1 MRRHVSLLFL
11 FVLLSLVIFF
21 TGCSS
26 TPEAET
32 VVPDTESNAPAIVT
46 DTVESVVNDEAAAQ
60 AALLATETAGLM
72 AELNA
77 ARELAVAAGA
87 DSLFPEEFVKISAE
101 YDALIKAQQEN
112 PDADYRSQIESLR
125 DTYLALAKLSQ
136 AIEMRERIVNA
147 GIQDSDPDN
156 FQKGD
161 AALDQVQLLYNEGA
175 AGSQLVEQATI
186 AYDSYFAILSANYD
200 AMCQS
205 QRDLALAAK
214 EKADSIKSAMAA
226 KDEYAA
232 AALVFSGA
240 ETAYAGK
247 IYDKAYDGFVEAT
260 KQFTAVYDDVF
271 IRRATAEEAI
281 RRAKQKVNASAA
293 LAEEADAIAPL
304 QGDDSETTNE
314 TVDEGDEL

>member
-32 VVPDTESNAPAIVT
+32 EAPVTESSASAVVT
-46 DTVESVVNDEAAAQ
+46 DTVESVLNDEAAAQ
-60 AALLATETAGLM
+60 AALLAAETAGLM
-72 AELNA
+72 AELTA
-77 ARELAVAAGA
+77 ARELAVASGA
-87 DSLFPEEFVKISAE
+87 DSLFPEEFAKVSAE

-112 PDADYRSQIESLR
+112 PDADYRSQIENLR

-136 AIEMRERIVNA
+136 ATEMRERIVDA
-147 GIQDSDPDN
+147 GLQDSDPAN

-161 AALDQVQLLYNEGA
+161 AALEQVQLLYNEGA
-175 AGSQLVEQATI
+175 AGSQLVEHATI

-200 AMCQS
+200 TMCQS
-205 QRDLALAAK
+205 QRELALAAK

-232 AALVFSGA
+232 AALVLSGA
-240 ETAYAGK
+240 EAAYAGK
-247 IYDKAYDGFVEAT
+247 VYDKAYDGFVEAT

-271 IRRATAEEAI
+271 VRRATAEEAI

-293 LAEEADAIAPL
+293 LAEEADEIAPL
-304 QGDDSETTNE
+304 QEDDSETTNE
-314 TVDEGDEL
+314 TVGEGDEL

>member
-11 FVLLSLVIFF
+11 FVLLFLVVFF

-26 TPEAET
+26 TPEAEN
-32 VVPDTESNAPAIVT
+32 VVPDTESSAPAIVT

-60 AALLATETAGLM
+60 AALLAAETAGLM

-87 DSLFPEEFVKISAE
+87 DSLFPEEFAKIAAE

-112 PDADYRSQIESLR
+112 PNADYRSQIESLR

-147 GIQDSDPDN
+147 GLQDSDPDN

-175 AGSQLVEQATI
+175 NGSQLVEQATI

-200 AMCQS
+200 SMCQS

-232 AALVFSGA
+232 AALVLSSA

-271 IRRATAEEAI
+271 VRRATAEEAI

-293 LAEEADAIAPL
+293 LAEEADEIAPL
-304 QGDDSETTNE
+304 QEDDSETMNE
-314 TVDEGDEL
+314 TVGEGDEL

>member
-1 MRRHVSLLFL
+1 MRRHIRLLFL
-11 FVLLSLVIFF
+11 SVLLSLVIFF
-21 TGCSS
+21 IGCSS

-32 VVPDTESNAPAIVT
+32 AAPATESSAPAVT
-46 DTVESVVNDEAAAQ
+46 TAPVESVSNDEAAAQ
-60 AALLATETAGLM
+60 AALLAAETAGLM
-72 AELNA
+72 AELTA
-77 ARELAVAAGA
+77 ARELAVASGA
-87 DSLFPEEFVKISAE
+87 DSLFPEEFAKVSAE

-112 PDADYRSQIESLR
+112 PDADYRSQIEGLR

-136 AIEMRERIVNA
+136 ATEMRERIVNA
-147 GIQDSDPDN
+147 GLQDSDPDN

-161 AALDQVQLLYNEGA
+161 AALEQVQLLYHEGA

-200 AMCQS
+200 TMCQS
-205 QRDLALAAK
+205 QRELALAAK

-232 AALVFSGA
+232 AALVLSGA

-247 IYDKAYDGFVEAT
+247 VYDKAYDGFVEAA

-271 IRRATAEEAI
+271 VRRATAEEAI
-281 RRAKQKVNASAA
+281 RRAKQKVDASAT
-293 LAEEADAIAPL
+293 LAQEADEIAPL
-304 QGDDSETTNE
+304 QDETTNE
-314 TVDEGDEL
+314 TLGGGDEL

>member
-11 FVLLSLVIFF
+11 FVLLSQVIFF

-32 VVPDTESNAPAIVT
+32 EAPVTESSASAVVT
-46 DTVESVVNDEAAAQ
+46 DTVESVLNDEAAAQ
-60 AALLATETAGLM
+60 EALLAAETAGLM
-72 AELNA
+72 AELTA
-77 ARELAVAAGA
+77 ARELAVASGA
-87 DSLFPEEFVKISAE
+87 DSLFPEEFAKVSAE

-112 PDADYRSQIESLR
+112 PDADYRSQIENLR

-136 AIEMRERIVNA
+136 ATEMRERIVDA
-147 GIQDSDPDN
+147 GLQDSDPAN

-161 AALDQVQLLYNEGA
+161 AALEQVQLLYNEGA
-175 AGSQLVEQATI
+175 AGSQLVEHATI

-200 AMCQS
+200 TMCQS
-205 QRDLALAAK
+205 QRELALAAK

-232 AALVFSGA
+232 AALVLSGA
-240 ETAYAGK
+240 EAAYAGK
-247 IYDKAYDGFVEAT
+247 VYDKAYDGFVEAT

-271 IRRATAEEAI
+271 VRRATAEEAI

-293 LAEEADAIAPL
+293 LAEEADEIAPL
-304 QGDDSETTNE
+304 QDETTNE
-314 TVDEGDEL
+314 TLGEGDEL